1 MAQRD
6 PQSGAYFYKD
16 RKKDAVRF
24 GGRNISTLEVESV
37 VRQHPDVKDVAAFG
51 IPSKE
56 VESEDELKIN
66 IILAAGST
74 ATHED
79 IAAFINRN
87 GPYYFV
93 PRYMEFVTELPYTPN
108 QKVQKFQLR
117 DQGVSEATWDLKN
130 SDYQISK

>member
-1 MAQRD
+1 M
-6 PQSGAYFYKD
+6 
-16 RKKDAVRF
+16 RF

-37 VRQHPDVKDVAAFG
+37 VRQHPDVKDVAALVFRRR
-51 IPSKE
+51 KWKAR
-56 VESEDELKIN
+56 DELKIN

-93 PRYMEFVTELPYTPN
+93 PRYMEFVTRTTLHPQPEGAEIPVARPGRERGYVGPEKLRLP
-108 QKVQKFQLR
+108 
-117 DQGVSEATWDLKN
+117 DQQIGVLA
-130 SDYQISK
+130 